1 MIDENV
7 RNIERTLPVLLP
19 ADRPPTEAEVATF
32 ASQLRTAF
40 PVSQEDFEALLRRV
54 YAKVS
59 ISMDMGVAL
68 VSEPRPWLSA
78 RKPTIDP
85 FYWDRFNQL
94 LTNRGWPKQ
103 VTSTLDMVT
112 DDLLDLLGNPSQKEH
127 FNLRGLVV
135 GDVQSG
141 KTATYTAL
149 TCKAGDAGYRLI
161 ILLTGTLENL
171 RRQTQERLDEGFV
184 GLDSS
189 GELTT
194 VRMGRAI
201 GVGIINPNNPAGVF
215 TSRLRDFNKN
225 LVESL
230 GFRLDGFKVPI
241 LVVIKKNKSI
251 LSNLEKWLVDFNAG
265 PDGRINTPV
274 LVIDDEADFASVN
287 TRKGDESPAEINRR
301 IRSLLAKFTHSSY
314 IGFTATPFANVF
326 IDPDTNDEMIKN
338 DLFPRDFIY
347 GLEPPTNYVG
357 PQFVFGESGDQSA
370 LRPIDDADGIFPDGH
385 KSALQVHD
393 LPESLYEAARSFL
406 IATVIRDLRGE
417 GPTHRSMLVNVSH
430 FTAVQD
436 QITALLHTWLAQV
449 QQEVRNYS
457 QLETSEALQNSGL
470 AALHATWEKEYSQSG
485 FTWDVIQAALV
496 DGILPVSV
504 KAVNQ
509 RTGAASLDFKQH
521 QDHGL
526 RVIVVGGNSLS
537 RGLTLEG
544 LTISYFFRFTRMYDS
559 LLQMGRWFG
568 YRDGYVDL
576 CRIWLSDDVVAWYIH
591 VTSATAELRQELR
604 KMRDQG
610 RKPVDFGLK
619 VRAHPDALL
628 VTAQN
633 KMRTSTLIRRVV
645 TISNKSLETTY
656 VRTNQN
662 ILDAN
667 RLATERF
674 LRGLAAEHLEMSIS
688 KLGNPIWTKVPK
700 QAIADFLKEFS
711 VDPQN
716 VTFQARDLAAFV
728 EGTDEDFLQLWDV
741 VIPNGGGP
749 VTTLADISIRIAER
763 SVQEFPNTK
772 SVLISGRSARIA
784 SPGIEQE
791 GLPEDMVADLK
802 EAFRSQNKENP
813 KKTVPDKVYR
823 QGRPRPLLLIHVVKP
838 KSKDSTIPDVI
849 ALGLSFRE
857 FDDSDVARQ
866 VEYRINL
873 VELRSGGIEEEE
885 EEWETDDLS

>member
-1 MIDENV
+1 M
-7 RNIERTLPVLLP
+7 
-19 ADRPPTEAEVATF
+19 
-32 ASQLRTAF
+32 
-40 PVSQEDFEALLRRV
+40 
-54 YAKVS
+54 
-59 ISMDMGVAL
+59 
-68 VSEPRPWLSA
+68 
-78 RKPTIDP
+78 
-85 FYWDRFNQL
+85 
-94 LTNRGWPKQ
+94 
-103 VTSTLDMVT
+103 
-112 DDLLDLLGNPSQKEH
+112 
-127 FNLRGLVV
+127 
-135 GDVQSG
+135 
-141 KTATYTAL
+141 
-149 TCKAGDAGYRLI
+149 
-161 ILLTGTLENL
+161 
-171 RRQTQERLDEGFV
+171 
-184 GLDSS
+184 
-189 GELTT
+189 
-194 VRMGRAI
+194 
-201 GVGIINPNNPAGVF
+201 
-215 TSRLRDFNKN
+215 
-225 LVESL
+225 
-230 GFRLDGFKVPI
+230 
-241 LVVIKKNKSI
+241 
-251 LSNLEKWLVDFNAG
+251 
-265 PDGRINTPV
+265 
-274 LVIDDEADFASVN
+274 
-287 TRKGDESPAEINRR
+287 
-301 IRSLLAKFTHSSY
+301 
-314 IGFTATPFANVF
+314 
-326 IDPDTNDEMIKN
+326 
-338 DLFPRDFIY
+338 
-347 GLEPPTNYVG
+347 
-357 PQFVFGESGDQSA
+357 
-370 LRPIDDADGIFPDGH
+370 
-385 KSALQVHD
+385 
-393 LPESLYEAARSFL
+393 
-406 IATVIRDLRGE
+406 
-417 GPTHRSMLVNVSH
+417 
-430 FTAVQD
+430 
-436 QITALLHTWLAQV
+436 
-449 QQEVRNYS
+449 
-457 QLETSEALQNSGL
+457 

-544 LTISYFFRFTRMYDS
+544 LTISYFFRFTKMYDS

-619 VRAHPDALL
+619 VRAHPEALL

-656 VRTNQN
+656 VKTNQN

-674 LRGLAAEHLEMSIS
+674 LRGLAAEHFEMSTS

-716 VTFQARDLAAFV
+716 VTFQARDLAAFI
-728 EGTDEDFLQLWDV
+728 ESTDEDFLQLWDV
-741 VIPNGGGP
+741 VIPNGGGS
-749 VTTLADISIRIAER
+749 VTTLADIPIRIAER

-791 GLPEDMVADLK
+791 GLPEDMVARLK
-802 EAFRSQNKENP
+802 DSFHSQNKENP

-823 QGRPRPLLLIHVVKP
+823 QERPRPLLLIHVVKP